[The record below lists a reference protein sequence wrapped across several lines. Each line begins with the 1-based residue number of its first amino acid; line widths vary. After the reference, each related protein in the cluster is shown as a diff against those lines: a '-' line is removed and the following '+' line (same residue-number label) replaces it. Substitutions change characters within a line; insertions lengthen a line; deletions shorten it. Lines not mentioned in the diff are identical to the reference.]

1 MGYEYFFNAKGL
13 SAYVT
18 FFFFEKKEWE
28 KSIEYFEM
36 I

>member
-18 FFFFEKKEWE
+18 FFFFEKKGMG
-28 KSIEYFEM
+28 KIY
-36 I
+36 